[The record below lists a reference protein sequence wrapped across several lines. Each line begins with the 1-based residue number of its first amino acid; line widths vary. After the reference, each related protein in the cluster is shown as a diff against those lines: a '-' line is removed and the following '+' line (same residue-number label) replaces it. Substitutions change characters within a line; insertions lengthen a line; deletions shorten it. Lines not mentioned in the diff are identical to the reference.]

1 MVVAALLLLVIAL
14 VLATKLPGP
23 AHNRHTTSPATRPG
37 IGLTIDRATLLAL
50 PTSGIAWN
58 NLLAVANADLG
69 TVNLADQDNENAGRT
84 LAAALVYA
92 RTNEPAY
99 RDKVVAQLRVVPT
112 APLGSAQV
120 LSVARQIAGY
130 VTAADM
136 IGYRDSAFVS
146 FISSIRTYNIGNQ
159 SRWYAITQTSED
171 TSSNWGAWALASRI
185 AASQYLGDSAD
196 VARAATTFRGFLGD
210 RSAHT
215 FKPTTDFDPTWVCG
229 DPASWVPINPAG
241 CGDKDGAM
249 VEDISRS
256 AGTYPTVD
264 DVGRTYSW
272 EALGGATLSAKL
284 LSRAGYPD
292 VYSWSN
298 KALLRAADFLQR
310 HGGYA
315 PLYTTNQYIPWSI
328 NRAYGVDLGPLN
340 PAGLGRQYG
349 FTDWL
354 R

>member
-1 MVVAALLLLVIAL
+1 M
-14 VLATKLPGP
+14 
-23 AHNRHTTSPATRPG
+23 
-37 IGLTIDRATLLAL
+37 
-50 PTSGIAWN
+50 
-58 NLLAVANADLG
+58 
-69 TVNLADQDNENAGRT
+69 
-84 LAAALVYA
+84 
-92 RTNEPAY
+92 
-99 RDKVVAQLRVVPT
+99 
-112 APLGSAQV
+112 
-120 LSVARQIAGY
+120 
-130 VTAADM
+130 
-136 IGYRDSAFVS
+136 
-146 FISSIRTYNIGNQ
+146 
-159 SRWYAITQTSED
+159 
-171 TSSNWGAWALASRI
+171 
-185 AASQYLGDSAD
+185 
-196 VARAATTFRGFLGD
+196 
-210 RSAHT
+210 
-215 FKPTTDFDPTWVCG
+215 DFDPTWVCG
-229 DPASWVPINPAG
+229 DPTLWVPINPAG

-256 AGTYPTVD
+256 AGAYPTVD

-354 R
+354 T